1 MQEKCKSLKQIFH
14 RIGIHRFTTY
24 ELPSFKED
32 TRNRHT
38 VSFTTFKII
47 KSIRPSFAILPII

>member
-24 ELPSFKED
+24 ELATFKED
-32 TRNRHT
+32 IQEIDTQFPLLHLR
-38 VSFTTFKII
+38 
-47 KSIRPSFAILPII
+47 L